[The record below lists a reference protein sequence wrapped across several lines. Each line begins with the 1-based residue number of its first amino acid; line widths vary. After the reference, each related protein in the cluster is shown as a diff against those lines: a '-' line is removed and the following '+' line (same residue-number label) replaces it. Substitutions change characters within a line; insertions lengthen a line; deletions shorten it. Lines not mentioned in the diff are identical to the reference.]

1 MSSYNLINI
10 KKVTMHIKEVQEKL
24 RRIKNINISQG
35 DIAKAIDTTRS
46 NVSQLFSKNSIL
58 SEEKIRKIEEFFGV
72 NLSEEDNFLPENFIK
87 IPYYENLKIKKDPT
101 YIFMPDFSKSKPKAP
116 LAIKVDTDSMAPYIN
131 KGDLAVFDGEYRDI
145 EDGRVFLIKYRGDF
159 FIKRILNNLNSV
171 ILKSDNK
178 DYNDI
183 TLSEILLDNMEILG
197 KFHCLVRQAD

>member
-1 MSSYNLINI
+1 
-10 KKVTMHIKEVQEKL
+10 MHIKEVQEKL

-58 SEEKIRKIEEFFGV
+58 NEEKIRKIEEFFGV

-131 KGDLAVFDGEYRDI
+131 KGDLAVFGGEYRDI